1 MYAER
6 ILLETDALGHLK
18 RQPVLP
24 PNKAV
29 EAIFLVLE
37 DSGEQAARRPHPDI
51 VGKVRI
57 LGDLLPATLETGAWR
72 PLSYGPSSS
81 PHIDPG
87 R

>member
-6 ILLETDALGHLK
+6 IILETDSFGHLK
-18 RQPVLP
+18 QQPRLP

-37 DSGEQAARRPHPDI
+37 DSGDQVARRPHPDI

-57 LGDLLPATLETGAWR
+57 LGDLLDSLPETDWDLPR
-72 PLSYGPSSS
+72 
-81 PHIDPG
+81 
-87 R
+87 